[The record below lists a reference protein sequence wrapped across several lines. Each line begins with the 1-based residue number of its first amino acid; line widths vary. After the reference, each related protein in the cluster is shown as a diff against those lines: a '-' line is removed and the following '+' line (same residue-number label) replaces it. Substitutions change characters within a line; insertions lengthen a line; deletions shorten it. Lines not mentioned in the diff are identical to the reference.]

1 MEYEHK
7 LKTKLINNL
16 NQLKSYPRH
25 KLNGKDLREERC
37 KHKDNTQCVIE
48 EETET
53 LGIKPLRRS
62 PSGKQSIKKYSWN
75 T

>member
-7 LKTKLINNL
+7 LKIELINNL
-16 NQLKSYPRH
+16 NQLKSYPQQ

-48 EETET
+48 EETEA
-53 LGIKPLRRS
+53 LGVKPLRRPTS
-62 PSGKQSIKKYSWN
+62 SKQSTKECSWD

>member
-7 LKTKLINNL
+7 HITELINNL
-16 NQLKSYPRH
+16 RPNKITFTAEIKWQ
-25 KLNGKDLREERC
+25 GLREERF

-53 LGIKPLRRS
+53 LGVKPLRC
-62 PSGKQSIKKYSWN
+62 PLSGK
-75 T
+75 